1 MMKCYRC
8 GETFKE
14 GSRRY
19 KILVNELGFEN
30 KKIYDLESCWFCWTV
45 IDKFLSRGGANPEFP
60 RYPAIIDERMQRMV
74 ELLFHELELLRAEDC
89 RLTGEEFIPLYRKY
103 SKNTELFERNK

>member
-1 MMKCYRC
+1 
-8 GETFKE
+8 
-14 GSRRY
+14 
-19 KILVNELGFEN
+19 
-30 KKIYDLESCWFCWTV
+30 
-45 IDKFLSRGGANPEFP
+45 
-60 RYPAIIDERMQRMV
+60 MQRMV